1 MNKIVTLN
9 ALRGNSYSLFRKI
22 PLMINMGVCAFC
34 LVPAMVFAEN
44 THEVTVLNAQQQTR
58 KAVGVVT
65 DKTGEAIIGANV
77 IVKGTTNGTI
87 TDFDGKFT
95 LSNVPNDASLEIS
108 FVGFKTQEIGRA
120 SCRER
125 V

>member
-65 DKTGEAIIGANV
+65 DNSLARFVRND
-77 IVKGTTNGTI
+77 
-87 TDFDGKFT
+87 TDCFSCLL
-95 LSNVPNDASLEIS
+95 LSV
-108 FVGFKTQEIGRA
+108 
-120 SCRER
+120 
-125 V
+125 

>member
-87 TDFDGKFT
+87 TDMDAVSSWMFLTMRLYKF
-95 LSNVPNDASLEIS
+95 PIS
-108 FVGFKTQEIGRA
+108 VLIRK
-120 SCRER
+120 
-125 V
+125 

>member
-44 THEVTVLNAQQQTR
+44 THEVTVLNAVSLRTKR
-58 KAVGVVT
+58 ARL
-65 DKTGEAIIGANV
+65 
-77 IVKGTTNGTI
+77 
-87 TDFDGKFT
+87 
-95 LSNVPNDASLEIS
+95 LSVL
-108 FVGFKTQEIGRA
+108 T
-120 SCRER
+120 
-125 V
+125 

>member
-44 THEVTVLNAQQQTR
+44 THESQ
-58 KAVGVVT
+58 
-65 DKTGEAIIGANV
+65 
-77 IVKGTTNGTI
+77 
-87 TDFDGKFT
+87 
-95 LSNVPNDASLEIS
+95 S
-108 FVGFKTQEIGRA
+108 
-120 SCRER
+120 
-125 V
+125 

>member
-58 KAVGVVT
+58 KQSVSLRTKRARL
-65 DKTGEAIIGANV
+65 
-77 IVKGTTNGTI
+77 
-87 TDFDGKFT
+87 
-95 LSNVPNDASLEIS
+95 LSVL
-108 FVGFKTQEIGRA
+108 T
-120 SCRER
+120 
-125 V
+125 

>member
-44 THEVTVLNAQQQTR
+44 THEVTVLNAQQQNEKQSVSLRTKR
-58 KAVGVVT
+58 ARL
-65 DKTGEAIIGANV
+65 
-77 IVKGTTNGTI
+77 
-87 TDFDGKFT
+87 
-95 LSNVPNDASLEIS
+95 LSVL
-108 FVGFKTQEIGRA
+108 T
-120 SCRER
+120 
-125 V
+125 

>member
-58 KAVGVVT
+58 KVVGVVT

-77 IVKGTTNGTI
+77 IVKGTTNGTRFA
-87 TDFDGKFT
+87 DQAKWYRCRWF
-95 LSNVPNDASLEIS
+95 LSYRDSW
-108 FVGFKTQEIGRA
+108 
-120 SCRER
+120 
-125 V
+125 